1 MTEVS
6 VLVAGG
12 AGYIGSHVCK
22 ALAESGYRPVVY
34 DNLSTGHR
42 TFVRFGDFVEGDIRD
57 TAKLRGAICTHR
69 AQAIMHLAAHAD
81 VAESVADPGKYYD
94 NNVEGSRSVLR
105 AMQEANCSRIVFSSS
120 CAVYGEPSQI
130 PISEDAPISPISPY
144 GVTKATVERMLADH
158 RASHRLDFIALRYF
172 NACGADDSGAIGELR
187 DVETHL
193 IPRALMH
200 ILGHCQ
206 DFRILGAD
214 FDTPDG
220 TPIRDFVH
228 VADIAEAHVMAL
240 GAMLSHDMCG
250 AFNLGTGRGYSVKE
264 VLDTISRETGVRLVV
279 GEGPR
284 RPGDPA
290 VLVAD
295 AGLAKRKFGWS
306 PRHADLCKIIRSA
319 WRWHQ
324 KVHPKRA
331 VAP

>member
-6 VLVAGG
+6 VLVTGG
-12 AGYIGSHVCK
+12 AGYVGAHVCK
-22 ALAESGYRPVVY
+22 ALAESGYRPVAY

-42 TFVRFGDFVEGDIRD
+42 TFVRFGEFVEGDIRD
-57 TAKLRGAICTHR
+57 TVKLRDAIRTHR
-69 AQAIMHLAAHAD
+69 AQAIMHLAAHAN
-81 VAESVADPGKYYD
+81 VAESVADPEKYHD

-105 AMQEANCSRIVFSSS
+105 AMRESSCTRIVFSSS
-120 CAVYGEPSQI
+120 CAVYGEPTQI
-130 PISEDAPISPISPY
+130 PISEGAPINPISPY
-144 GVTKATVERMLADH
+144 GTTKATVERMLADH

-228 VADIAEAHVMAL
+228 VSDIAEAHVIAL
-240 GAMLSHDMCG
+240 EAMLSQKMCG
-250 AFNLGTGRGYSVKE
+250 AFNLGTGRGHSVKE
-264 VLDTISRETGVRLVV
+264 VLDAISRETGVRLVV
-279 GEGPR
+279 REGRR

-290 VLVAD
+290 ALVAD
-295 AGLAKRKFGWS
+295 AGRATQQLGWS
-306 PRHADLCKIIRSA
+306 SRHSDLGEIIRSS

-324 KVHPKRA
+324 KVHPRRA
-331 VAP
+331 AAP